1 VPTLDNDTDPARC
14 DDGVDRLRD
23 LPSHPFLKLKPVGV
37 CVDQAR
43 QLAQTHD
50 PAVGNIADVRAP
62 KERKQMV
69 LTQAEERDVL
79 HDDHVVVIVKGE
91 EGISHYGRGICGVAL
106 GEVSK

>member
-1 VPTLDNDTDPARC
+1 MATLDNDTDPAWC
-14 DDGVDRLRD
+14 DDGIDRLRD

-37 CVDQAR
+37 SVDQAR
-43 QLAQTHD
+43 QLAQPYD

-69 LTQAEERDVL
+69 LTQAKKRDVL
-79 HDDHVVVIVKGE
+79 DDDHVVVIVKGE
-91 EGISHYGRGICGVAL
+91 EGIAHYGRRIGSVAL

>member
-1 VPTLDNDTDPARC
+1 MATLVNDTDPARC
-14 DDGVDRLRD
+14 DNGIDRLRD

-37 CVDQAR
+37 SVDQAR
-43 QLAQTHD
+43 QLAQTYD
-50 PAVGNIADVRAP
+50 PAVGNIADVRTP

-91 EGISHYGRGICGVAL
+91 ECIAHYGRGIGSIAVS
-106 GEVSK
+106 EVSK